1 MGVGAIGERELAEA
15 ETRAKRTVAALGE
28 SLAAARIEAPPALAR
43 AAQARE
49 NLTTAIDREFGL
61 LTSAEAGAAMGSRSS
76 AKRNL
81 AAAARK
87 AGRLLGL
94 PRGGYVVFPG
104 FQFDEHGVRPV
115 IAKLIELGAQY
126 DRTESGLI
134 WWLMASTTYLDGR
147 RPVDVID
154 DEESLLRVAE
164 AAFGVEW

>member
-1 MGVGAIGERELAEA
+1 MGAGAIGERELAEA

-28 SLAAARIEAPPALAR
+28 SLAAAHIAAPPALAR

-49 NLTTAIDREFGL
+49 NLTTAVDREFGL

-81 AAAARK
+81 AAATRK

-115 IAKLIELGAQY
+115 IAKLIELGTRY

-134 WWLMASTTYLDGR
+134 WWLMAPTTYLNGR

-154 DEESLLRVAE
+154 DEELLLRVAE